1 MSSHTRSAAPAARLV
16 MLGYG
21 RTCRVHV
28 ASRRAGVVF
37 LFVLTA
43 IYPCDTAARGG
54 RIWRSYLFSHF
65 VNLLGRFCDGDVGD
79 AGDERRENH
88 LAHVAQHNHNHK
100 WCVKKKYVANFI
112 YQPVPDTLWGH
123 GKVQYAVRF

>member
-1 MSSHTRSAAPAARLV
+1 MVALVVSMSPLVVQVLCFCLYLLRSIHAIQR
-16 MLGYG
+16 
-21 RTCRVHV
+21 RV
-28 ASRRAGVVF
+28 
-37 LFVLTA
+37 
-43 IYPCDTAARGG
+43 G
-54 RIWRSYLFSHF
+54 RIWRSYLFTTF
-65 VNLLGRFCDGDVGD
+65 YLLGILCGDVGD